1 MINDFYIEKEYF
13 SDEEMNKVIDNIN
26 NRVGMEEEVSF
37 RVDGSFGQ
45 IWRPFSEFK
54 FSDFYRHSNLHIS
67 KVAQAYLTFPAEGSI
82 DQKKVLKFVSDRY
95 NLKVEELQYEV
106 GNIQIYLPGSFIG
119 PHSDRA
125 YEGAQSKRVCA
136 VLIPL
141 NSRPQNASG
150 GELIIGDYEYVPNKG
165 DIVSITMDS
174 DKLHEVKSVIDWFRF
189 MITLFVQI
197 K

>member
-1 MINDFYIEKEYF
+1 LINDFYIEKEYF
-13 SDEEMNKVIDNIN
+13 SDEEMNKVIDDIN
-26 NRVGMEEEVSF
+26 NRDGMEEEVSF

-54 FSDFYRHSNLHIS
+54 FADFYKHSNLHIS
-67 KVAQAYLTFPAEGSI
+67 RISQAYLTFPAEGSI
-82 DQKKVLKFVSDRY
+82 DQKKVLKFVSDKY
-95 NLKVEELQYEV
+95 NVKVEELQYKDAA
-106 GNIQIYLPGSFIG
+106 IQIYLPGSFIG
-119 PHSDRA
+119 PHSDKE
-125 YEGAQSKRVCA
+125 YEGAPSKRVCA

-141 NSRPQNASG
+141 NSRPEGASG
-150 GELIIGDYEYVPNKG
+150 GELIIGDYEYVPNRG
-165 DIVSITMDS
+165 DIVSITVDS